1 MTIEEIFKAIRTG
14 GSQASKA
21 YEEFYGTIGKNGEPI
36 STELRI
42 TMAKFINK
50 RFSVSN
56 DNVIDIIIEDAIFKI
71 FESAPKLENLDG
83 INGWFWRNLTSRAID
98 YFRREGTQ
106 TKIKATTGLK
116 NNKRPKKDEIDIALQ
131 KYESY
136 KKQGKQ
142 YNSEDRELINKLI
155 EELEATNGMDSSR
168 FKKLMIV
175 KEQIDIQFIDKDY
188 RLLDIKEIDSN
199 EIVLVQNDE
208 DSNEISEISGELK
221 WTNKN
226 LIEVEDSQNIEPSF
240 AKLNPKASDYLN
252 HQMEREFIECM
263 KKGLA
268 KLKKEKPEHAT
279 VLTMRFIEGNSI
291 DEIKD
296 KIGRTAN
303 ATKTFIHSCLKTD
316 MSYFEECR

>member
-1 MTIEEIFKAIRTG
+1 MTIEEIFKAIRAG
-14 GSQASKA
+14 GSQANKA
-21 YEEFYGTIGKNGEPI
+21 YEEFYGAIGKDGEPI

-98 YFRREGTQ
+98 YFRREATQ
-106 TKIKATTGLK
+106 K
-116 NNKRPKKDEIDIALQ
+116 NNKRPKKDEIDIVLQ

-155 EELEATNGMDSSR
+155 EELELTNEMDSSR

-199 EIVLVQNDE
+199 EIALVQDDE
-208 DSNEISEISGELK
+208 NSHEISEISGELK
-221 WTNKN
+221 WANNN
-226 LIEVEDSQNIEPSF
+226 LIEDEDIQNNDPTF
-240 AKLNPKASDYLN
+240 AKLNPNSSDYFK
-252 HQMEREFIECM
+252 QQIESEFIECM
-263 KKGLA
+263 RKGLA
-268 KLKKEKPEHAT
+268 KLEKEKPEHAI
-279 VLTMRFIEGNSI
+279 VLAMRFIAGNSI

-296 KIGRTAN
+296 RIGRTEN

-316 MSYFEECR
+316 MSFFEECR

>member
-21 YEEFYGTIGKNGEPI
+21 YEEFYGTIGENGEPI

-98 YFRREGTQ
+98 YFRREATQ
-106 TKIKATTGLK
+106 K

-155 EELEATNGMDSSR
+155 EELEAANEMHSSR

-199 EIVLVQNDE
+199 EIALVQNDE

-221 WTNKN
+221 WTNNN
-226 LIEVEDSQNIEPSF
+226 LIEDEDIQNNEPSF
-240 AKLNPKASDYLN
+240 AKLNPKSSDYLKQ
-252 HQMEREFIECM
+252 QMEIEFIECM
-263 KKGLA
+263 RKGLA
-268 KLKKEKPEHAT
+268 KLEKEKPEHAT
-279 VLTMRFIEGNSI
+279 VLAMRFIEGNSI

>member
-1 MTIEEIFKAIRTG
+1 MTIEEIFKAIRAG

-21 YEEFYGTIGKNGEPI
+21 YEEFYGTIGENGEPI

-98 YFRREGTQ
+98 YFRREATQ
-106 TKIKATTGLK
+106 K

-155 EELEATNGMDSSR
+155 EELEAANEVDSSR
-168 FKKLMIV
+168 VKKLMIV

-199 EIVLVQNDE
+199 EIALVQNDE

-221 WTNKN
+221 WTNNN
-226 LIEVEDSQNIEPSF
+226 LIEDEGIQNNEPSF
-240 AKLNPKASDYLN
+240 AKLNLTSSDYLKQ
-252 HQMEREFIECM
+252 QMESEFIECM
-263 KKGLA
+263 RKGLA
-268 KLKKEKPEHAT
+268 KLEKEKPEHAI
-279 VLTMRFIEGNSI
+279 VLAMRFIEGNSI

-296 KIGRTAN
+296 KICRTAN